1 MSPFCASAI
10 SLHELPFPPKNKR
23 IRFLR
28 IFHARISVETAKGQK
43 LAERPII
50 PLGNNFQFL
59 VRSKS
64 IGRDNC
70 KYSRLSLSRIWKK
83 FLNISSFR
91 IPSRARECTHPVFF
105 SRQQVD
111 PLFRIS
117 RLLRGPGRMQ
127 ISGRKTWRVFL
138 LGKSISFLASCVFDL
153 ALFTPPPKSYPNYS
167 SPFLF
172 FSFFTIVLPTFPP
185 RFSFDTVITPPLRRH
200 YYYDLLR
207 FTVTGSNCGV
217 IHRDLSTYRIRRG
230 ERQLVSITP
239 AVITD
244 AKRVSSSR
252 RKPTS

>member
-1 MSPFCASAI
+1 MILSSFFFFFPPGYVRIARRLVPWTPKKMSPFCASAI

-153 ALFTPPPKSYPNYS
+153 ALFIPPPPSLIQIILL
-167 SPFLF
+167 LF
-172 FSFFTIVLPTFPP
+172 FSFLSSPSSFPLFLPVS
-185 RFSFDTVITPPLRRH
+185 RSILRHH
-200 YYYDLLR
+200 Y
-207 FTVTGSNCGV
+207 
-217 IHRDLSTYRIRRG
+217 
-230 ERQLVSITP
+230 
-239 AVITD
+239 AVITI
-244 AKRVSSSR
+244 
-252 RKPTS
+252 TTYYGLL